1 MTPEPVLFV
10 LDHRG
15 MGDII
20 ILLFRL
26 ILVTF
31 FKLLFSSPACP
42 EIKVNETMKASQQS
56 KRNSK
61 LFEDC
66 PPGGIP

>member
-15 MGDII
+15 MGDVI

-26 ILVTF
+26 ILVIF
-31 FKLLFSSPACP
+31 FKLLISSPACP
-42 EIKVNETMKASQQS
+42 EIKVNEANEGFSAIHEKQ
-56 KRNSK
+56 
-61 LFEDC
+61 
-66 PPGGIP
+66 